1 MSINT
6 DVDEGLNPADFGILC
21 ELIGSRAHLR
31 KSRAS
36 LSWTDAPAFM
46 ARLRE
51 VRFMSARVLE
61 WIILTGVRSSE
72 AIGARWGEID
82 WRARTWTV
90 PVERLKTE
98 QSKGEHGKA
107 FVVPLSLAMVQLL
120 RRTAINREDFKPGD
134 LIFPSDYTGR
144 AYRRNMILIA
154 AQKLN
159 PEISVHGFRSTL
171 TAWGSGTKHRD
182 REPFGLDVMDRVL
195 GHMIGSEEGKQKGLS
210 PSLRAYA
217 HDAGGDLYL
226 PRRVSVMREWSAF
239 LSGRPYSAQDQAEAR
254 AWAVAYRKTPEAA
267 EFRKRLAARPFRLAA

>member
-1 MSINT
+1 M
-6 DVDEGLNPADFGILC
+6 DEWLNPADFGILC

-36 LSWTDAPAFM
+36 LPWTDAPAFV

-120 RRTAINREDFKPGD
+120 RRAAVNREDFAPGD
-134 LIFPSDYTGR
+134 LIFPERFTTPAG
-144 AYRRNMILIA
+144 AYRRNMILIGG
-154 AQKLN
+154 
-159 PEISVHGFRSTL
+159 PEAESTRSAIHGFRSAL
-171 TAWGSGTKHRD
+171 TAWGIQD
-182 REPFGLDVMDRVL
+182 RSIGDR
-195 GHMIGSEEGKQKGLS
+195 
-210 PSLRAYA
+210 RAFR
-217 HDAGGDLYL
+217 
-226 PRRVSVMREWSAF
+226 PRRDGS
-239 LSGRPYSAQDQAEAR
+239 RPGS
-254 AWAVAYRKTPEAA
+254 P
-267 EFRKRLAARPFRLAA
+267 